1 MRENT
6 ESKAFDLSAFMG
18 ASSGKAVCMIA
29 AFAAALSMGYA
40 GYDTYSIVDEEQR
53 KDSIKLEEDAEYNSK
68 DDVAAYIYKYDHLPD
83 NYMTKAEAQDEGWIG
98 GSLSD
103 VAPGRSI
110 GGDRFYAEYAQSD
123 DIAKDEGRYFTEC
136 DVDTDGQPDRG
147 RERLIFSN
155 DGLIYYTEDHYQ
167 TFELLYGEEVLKEF
181 D

>member
-1 MRENT
+1 
-6 ESKAFDLSAFMG
+6 
-18 ASSGKAVCMIA
+18 
-29 AFAAALSMGYA
+29 
-40 GYDTYSIVDEEQR
+40 
-53 KDSIKLEEDAEYNSK
+53 
-68 DDVAAYIYKYDHLPD
+68 
-83 NYMTKAEAQDEGWIG
+83 MTKAEAQDEGWIG

-103 VAPGRSI
+103 VAPGMSI

-155 DGLIYYTEDHYQ
+155 DGLIYYTENHYQ